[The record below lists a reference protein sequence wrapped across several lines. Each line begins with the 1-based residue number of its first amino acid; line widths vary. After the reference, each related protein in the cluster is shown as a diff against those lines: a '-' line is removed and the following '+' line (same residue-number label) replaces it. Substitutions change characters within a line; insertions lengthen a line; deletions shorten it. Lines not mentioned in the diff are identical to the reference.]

1 MSDVRSAD
9 QHQGAALPSSD
20 STSIAPRNQLSNHG
34 DDPLR
39 DPGTSA
45 KDAFTRAG
53 ALGLV
58 SVATAIGFGRIF
70 SGSGFVGPLLVAA
83 VLPHLVGGIA
93 RIRHWSTVLTASVTG
108 AVTTLVLAVVVA
120 GETTA
125 YGLPTVAT
133 ARRIGHLLDVGWSVF
148 RTGVAPVA
156 PHRGVV
162 LLCAVAVAA
171 CAVAAD
177 AIGRREDTT
186 VGALGPT
193 LVLFVLTGT
202 LGSGALRV
210 PTTIGYVAAA
220 LAAMVIANASR
231 LAHRR
236 TWFTGRRLASDA
248 AVLRSAAGLG
258 VAALLAGL
266 VISPLVPGVDGAA
279 LLRYRNHQGNGG
291 GGGFGDL
298 QTVSPL
304 VDLRQRLGSQ
314 SDVELFRVTSPQ
326 ALYWR
331 LVALD
336 RFDGQVWSVTSEARD
351 AATAFRNVSKRNAV
365 RQNFNITGLG
375 DQWVPAA
382 FTPVSTTMGNAR
394 IISESATLIA
404 PNPIPGQQYEV
415 LSRVE
420 TPPTPAEKLAT
431 NRTVPEP
438 IQRSLDLPTDFP
450 DDLRRQAQ
458 AITAGATNPYAK
470 AEALQQFFTDGSF
483 TYDLR
488 VPPGDD
494 SEAIGAF
501 LRIRHGFCQQFA
513 AAFAALARAAGLPAR
528 VVVGFTPGDIDATTS
543 EYVVRGRNA
552 HAWAEVWFAGLG
564 WRTFEPT
571 PPGPNPGQA
580 DPRATVA
587 PAPPLPGAS
596 TTTTSAATPTTAAR
610 PGASGNSPQGRRPE
624 IISTTSRSSGSNS
637 SLRTVAAIAI
647 PVAALLAGLVVAI
660 GRLLGRR
667 RTRRRRR
674 QATDPADRM
683 AGAWRD
689 ALEACAR
696 AGLPVSVALTPN
708 EQVESLATHGAPTP
722 AVPAL
727 RELAQLSTE
736 LVFSPVPPDE
746 DAVERGWAAAAEVQD
761 ALLEGV
767 GIRERAGRA
776 LRRTELPV

>member
-1 MSDVRSAD
+1 MTAD
-9 QHQGAALPSSD
+9 GVTTGFEPGGLGAAPANDAKAVAS
-20 STSIAPRNQLSNHG
+20 
-34 DDPLR
+34 R
-39 DPGTSA
+39 DHRPTTNE
-45 KDAFTRAG
+45 AFTRAG

-58 SVATAIGFGRIF
+58 SVATALGFGRIF
-70 SGSGFVGPLLVAA
+70 SDAGFVGPLLVAS
-83 VLPHLVGGIA
+83 VVPHFVGGVA
-93 RIRHWSTVLTASVTG
+93 RIRRWSTSLTTALTV
-108 AVTTLVLAVVVA
+108 AITTLALAAIVA

-125 YGLPTVAT
+125 YGIPTVTT

-162 LLCAVAVAA
+162 LLCAIAVAA
-171 CAVAAD
+171 CAAAAD
-177 AIGRREDTT
+177 AIGRREETT

-202 LGSGALRV
+202 LGSGDMRV

-220 LAAMVIANASR
+220 LTAMVIANASR
-231 LAHRR
+231 LAQRR

-248 AVLRSAAGLG
+248 AVLRTAAGLG
-258 VAALLAGL
+258 GVALLVGL
-266 VISPLVPGVDGAA
+266 VISPLVPGVDAAA
-279 LLRYRNHQGNGG
+279 LLRYRNHRGTGG
-291 GGGFGDL
+291 GGGLGDY

-304 VDLRQRLGSQ
+304 VDLRQRLGQQ
-314 SDVELFRVTSPQ
+314 SDVELFRVTSPRP
-326 ALYWR
+326 LYWR

-351 AATAFRNVSKRNAV
+351 AATAFRNVSKRSAV

-382 FTPVSTTMGNAR
+382 FSPVSTTMGNAR
-394 IISESATLIA
+394 IIPESATLIA

-420 TPPTPAEKLAT
+420 TPPTDAGKLAT
-431 NRTVPEP
+431 DRPVPAA
-438 IQRSLDLPTDFP
+438 IQRSVDLPSEFP
-450 DDLRRQAQ
+450 DVLRRQAR
-458 AITAGATNPYAK
+458 AITADATTPYAR
-470 AEALQQFFTDGSF
+470 AEALQQFFRGGSF
-483 TYDLR
+483 TYDLT
-488 VPPGDD
+488 VPPGDN

-501 LRIRHGFCQQFA
+501 LRIRRGFCQQFA

-528 VVVGFTPGDIDATTS
+528 VVVGFTPGDFDATRS

-571 PPGPNPGQA
+571 PSGSSPGQA
-580 DPRATVA
+580 DQRVDAA
-587 PAPPLPGAS
+587 PAPPVGDATTS
-596 TTTTSAATPTTAAR
+596 TTTRATPTPTAR
-610 PGASGNSPQGRRPE
+610 PGAGRASPRRPRTE
-624 IISTTSRSSGSNS
+624 IISTAPHTGGSSSG
-637 SLRTVAAIAI
+637 LRTIAAIAI
-647 PVAALLAGLVVAI
+647 PIVAFLAGVGAVAARVLT
-660 GRLLGRR
+660 RR

-674 QATDPADRM
+674 KATDPIDRM
-683 AGAWRD
+683 AGAWRE

-736 LVFSPVPPDE
+736 LVFSRVPPDE

-767 GIRERAGRA
+767 GVRERAGRV

>member
-1 MSDVRSAD
+1 MSAVRPPDRPQPVGSKPIT
-9 QHQGAALPSSD
+9 QR
-20 STSIAPRNQLSNHG
+20 TQLSNPANAAEASR
-34 DDPLR
+34 DLR
-39 DPGTSA
+39 TSA
-45 KDAFTRAG
+45 QDAFTRAG

-83 VLPHLVGGIA
+83 ILPHLIGGIA
-93 RIRHWSTVLTASVTG
+93 RIRQWSTALTASVT
-108 AVTTLVLAVVVA
+108 AAATALVLSAILA

-148 RTGVAPVA
+148 RIGVAPVA

-162 LLCAVAVAA
+162 LLCAIAISAG
-171 CAVAAD
+171 AVAAD
-177 AIGRREDTT
+177 AIGRRKDTT

-202 LGSGALRV
+202 LGSGDLRV
-210 PTTIGYVAAA
+210 LTTVGYVAAA
-220 LAAMVIANASR
+220 LAAMVIANATR
-231 LAHRR
+231 LSHRR

-258 VAALLAGL
+258 AVALLAGL
-266 VISPLVPGVDGAA
+266 VISPLVPGVDSSA
-279 LLRYRNHQGNGG
+279 LLKYRSHRGNGG
-291 GGGFGDL
+291 QGGLRDY

-314 SDVELFRVTSPQ
+314 SNDELFRVISPRP
-326 ALYWR
+326 LYWR

-365 RQNFNITGLG
+365 RQDFNITGLG

-382 FTPVSTTMGNAR
+382 FAPVSTTMGNAR
-394 IISESATLIA
+394 IIPESVTLIA
-404 PNPIPGQQYEV
+404 PNPIPGQRYEV
-415 LSRVE
+415 LSRIE

-431 NRTVPEP
+431 NRSVPGAM
-438 IQRSLDLPTDFP
+438 QRSLDLPSEFP
-450 DDLRRQAQ
+450 DGLRRQAR
-458 AITAGATNPYAK
+458 AITANATTPYAR
-470 AEALQQFFTDGSF
+470 AEALQQFFTGDSF
-483 TYDLR
+483 TYDLS
-488 VPPGDD
+488 VPPGDN

-513 AAFAALARAAGLPAR
+513 AAFAALARAVGLPAR
-528 VVVGFTPGDIDATTS
+528 VVVGFTPGDFDAANS

-571 PPGPNPGQA
+571 PSGSSPGQA
-580 DPRATVA
+580 DPRVQVS
-587 PAPPLPGAS
+587 PPLPIVGAI
-596 TTTTSAATPTTAAR
+596 TTTTTLATPTSSVR
-610 PGASGNSPQGRRPE
+610 PGANSSSPGRRQSE
-624 IISTTSRSSGSNS
+624 IISTTSRSNRAGS

-647 PVAALLAGLVVAI
+647 PVMALIAGLVVAI
-660 GRLLGRR
+660 GRLVARR

-674 QATDPADRM
+674 RAPDPTDRM
-683 AGAWRD
+683 AGAWRE

-736 LVFSPVPPDE
+736 LVFSRVPPDE
-746 DAVERGWAAAAEVQD
+746 DAVEHGWAAAAEVQD

-767 GIRERAGRA
+767 GVRERAGRA
-776 LRRTELPV
+776 LRRSELPV